1 MSNETPTGRRRGP
14 RTGATSLGATGSAG
28 SGAGPP
34 RAAGIPGSV
43 QSVDRALQV
52 LEILAES
59 GACGV
64 TEIAVELGVHKSTAF
79 RLISVLEAHQ
89 LVEQVGERGKYHL
102 GFGVVRLAGATS
114 AQLDLSRQSQQV
126 CEQLAAEL
134 GETVNVA
141 VLEDTWIINISQAR
155 SGAAIAS
162 HNWVGQ
168 LTPLHATSSGKV
180 LLAAQSEEALETL
193 LPAELPSYTPHTITS
208 RHRLQ
213 LELEAVRA
221 AGYGFTE
228 SELEVGLTAVAA
240 PIRAL
245 GGGVVA
251 ALSLSGPSY
260 RMPTERLPA
269 LAEAVIGAASEISRR
284 LGYREKVARRP
295 LPA

>member
-1 MSNETPTGRRRGP
+1 MSNEPARQDAP
-14 RTGATSLGATGSAG
+14 AAAADHP
-28 SGAGPP
+28 AGPLP
-34 RAAGIPGSV
+34 RSGRPGAAGSV

-52 LEILAES
+52 LEILADS

-64 TEIAVELGVHKSTAF
+64 TEIAGELGVHKSTAF

-89 LVEQVGERGKYHL
+89 LVEQVGDRGKYHL

-114 AQLDLSRQSQQV
+114 AQLDLTRQSQQV
-126 CEQLAAEL
+126 CDRLAAEL
-134 GETVNVA
+134 GETVNIA
-141 VLEDTWIINISQAR
+141 VLEGTSVINISQAR

-180 LLAAQSEEALETL
+180 LLAARSDTAIEEL
-193 LPAELPSYTPHTITS
+193 LSDPLPSYTPSTITS
-208 RHRLQ
+208 LGRLRD
-213 LELEAVRA
+213 ELARVRA
-221 AGYGFTE
+221 QGYGVTE

-240 PIRAL
+240 PVRAL

-260 RMPTERLPA
+260 RMRTERLA
-269 LAEAVIGAASEISRR
+269 ELAAAVVAAAAEISRR
-284 LGYREKVARRP
+284 LGYREPIGRGRP
-295 LPA
+295 AG